1 MEKLELLLEEY
12 SQSHQ
17 NPVNILIHKI
27 CVPAIM
33 FSLLGILK
41 ALPVPVSW
49 PLWLD
54 WSILFVGFAFS
65 YYATFKNVRVM
76 LAALLLVMPML
87 LILELLR
94 PRFFILSLVIFI
106 IAWIGQFIG
115 HKIEGKKPSF
125 FKDLFFLLIGPIW
138 TMNTLMNQMGIDLK
152 VSSAKDTLKN
162 P

>member
-1 MEKLELLLEEY
+1 MKNLNYLLEEY

-17 NPVNILIHKI
+17 NPTNILIHKI

-41 ALPVPVSW
+41 ALPVPESW

-54 WSILFVGFAFS
+54 WSSLFILFSFA
-65 YYATFKNVRVM
+65 YYSTFKNPRVL
-76 LAALLLVMPML
+76 LAIATLIIPML
-87 LILELLR
+87 VLLETLR

-106 IAWIGQFIG
+106 VAWIGQFIG

-125 FKDLFFLLIGPIW
+125 FKDVFFLLIGPIW
-138 TMNTLMNQMGIDLK
+138 TMNTLLAQIGIDLK
-152 VSSAKDTLKN
+152 TNSAKDI
-162 P
+162 